1 MLKKWNDSMEK
12 LFFQS
17 ENTDLSFEEIKNSFE
32 LNLDNHSLQ
41 NLSYVFSSQLQI
53 NQITFLFSQL
63 SSFFEVGFLLQKNPQ
78 QQKFKLMQI
87 FAYSKHLTQLNEEQK
102 ISLPHCSQNQ
112 ILSTPAQSFLKKFNL
127 GFLDDQRQLKAF
139 LVPLNEN
146 NSLIVM
152 SGLAEPWLQLRIEC
166 LQNTLMKI
174 DFQT

>member
-1 MLKKWNDSMEK
+1 MEK
-12 LFFQS
+12 LFFQTEN

-32 LNLDNHSLQ
+32 LNLDNHPLQ

-53 NQITFLFSQL
+53 NQVTFLFSQL
-63 SSFFEVGFLLQKNPQ
+63 SSFFEVGFLLQKTNTRE
-78 QQKFKLMQI
+78 QKFKLAQI
-87 FAYSKHLTQLNEEQK
+87 FAYSKHLNQLNEEQK
-102 ISLPHCSQNQ
+102 ISLPRCSQNQ
-112 ILSTPAQSFLKKFNL
+112 ILSTSAQGFLRKFNL
-127 GFLDDQRQLKAF
+127 GFLDDKGQLKAF